1 MNEEDRNRE
10 ERIRAVGCG
19 GEPEGVPSAA
29 TLGLVQ
35 SDYSTLTDSCGHT
48 VFTYAPAATR
58 PRSRVLYMFH
68 GNGGS
73 ASALLNDAEVQAFT
87 NSFTDYAITFISAC
101 SGNSWSAEN
110 TLVDISNVLGVESN
124 LMSSGILVS
133 NPVRRVVGHSQGGG
147 FAARLVK
154 LSTGPS
160 FDTIG
165 CSSAAGGFVAGDPA
179 FAHVRIAYA
188 HGSVDPIVTPQEVI
202 TEYDEH
208 LAIGGMALR
217 TEFVGGGHAFNRNAA
232 PGFQSFFAS
241 PTRPTITAPPM
252 VIKGV
257 PFTVS
262 WSDIADATPTDW
274 FGYYPIGAADT
285 SLSSN
290 AWRYVNCTQ
299 TAGGSGVAAGSC
311 SITIP
316 TSAANGTY
324 NFRLFPN
331 DAFAPRL
338 AVSAPVAVAAS
349 PTISAPATVV
359 KGVPFTVTWVGIPSP
374 TALDWF
380 GYYAAGAPDEP
391 VAVAAWQ

>member
-1 MNEEDRNRE
+1 M
-10 ERIRAVGCG
+10 
-19 GEPEGVPSAA
+19 
-29 TLGLVQ
+29 
-35 SDYSTLTDSCGHT
+35 
-48 VFTYAPAATR
+48 
-58 PRSRVLYMFH
+58 
-68 GNGGS
+68 
-73 ASALLNDAEVQAFT
+73 
-87 NSFTDYAITFISAC
+87 
-101 SGNSWSAEN
+101 
-110 TLVDISNVLGVESN
+110 
-124 LMSSGILVS
+124 
-133 NPVRRVVGHSQGGG
+133 
-147 FAARLVK
+147 
-154 LSTGPS
+154 
-160 FDTIG
+160 
-165 CSSAAGGFVAGDPA
+165 
-179 FAHVRIAYA
+179 
-188 HGSVDPIVTPQEVI
+188 
-202 TEYDEH
+202 
-208 LAIGGMALR
+208 
-217 TEFVGGGHAFNRNAA
+217 GGGHAFNRNAA

-391 VAVAAWQ
+391 VGVAAWQYVNCSQTPGTGGVASGSCSITIPTSATNGTYNFRLFPNDGFNPRLAVSGNVNVVSGTAPTITAPATVTRGVPFTVSWSGIANPTALDWFGYYPIAAADTSLGSNAWRYVSCSRTAGSSGFASGSCNITIPTTATPGTYNFRLFPNDAFSPRLATSANVAVN